1 MATIELNDDTLY
13 TAALPAGSRI
23 FGATSAAAAEP
34 TSFAPEAFYNYISS
48 ALSPVASSGSATDL
62 TSGTLPLGRLHAW
75 LADISS
81 IASPAENDVIFFD
94 GTDFV
99 AGPITG
105 LVAAF
110 DDALTAAQDAADEAE
125 ASATAASGSA
135 SAAST
140 SASNAS
146 TSASNAST
154 SASNASTSA
163 SNASTSATNASNSAT
178 SASNYASQA
187 AAAAGFTWTFDSS
200 TTMSAP
206 STGGI
211 RFNHATFAS
220 VTAIAV
226 HAQTADSGNPNV
238 LSRLVARDDST
249 NTDKGHI
256 LYRVGTS
263 TWVEFKVTA
272 LTDNTTWVQFTV
284 EHVGSAGSIS
294 NGNTLIDSFA
304 RSGDKGI
311 DGGGSGDVTAAAAF
325 GTDNVV
331 VRSDGTGKGVQATG
345 ISVSDANIVSG
356 VARLTASH
364 TDYAAR
370 FVNTTDAASFLE
382 VARFEGDRAT
392 PGDGDSM
399 QIGFYLSNDAGT
411 QVEAAR
417 MTWALSDVSAGTED
431 SILLW
436 MLQTGGSPENFLRLD
451 NTGLSPASNNLI
463 ALGTSSLGWAD
474 AYFASGAVL
483 DFNASDVTVTHS
495 ANTLT
500 LAGGTLV
507 LPNSGLQVGASN
519 PFSDSAGTLTLQNVD
534 ALDATTEATIEAA
547 IDTLANLTSIQ
558 GRTITL
564 ADAGANAFFGWDD
577 AAGAYEN
584 LTTAEAKT
592 IVGVPTSSTDNTL
605 PRFDGTGGNLQTS
618 SIVVDDSDNVSG
630 VVNLTQ
636 TGYHDLT
643 EISAPSSPS
652 ANVARLYAVDSQSKT
667 VPFFKDSAGVAS
679 ALDIRTGWVQM
690 YRTSDA
696 GSDPSANPA
705 TWVVR
710 APDGSYVST
719 SGTTTQGVQE
729 ALNYIAANGYN
740 LFINGGGGINTS
752 DVDVATIHCTSAI
765 DFPPMFKQA
774 VIARGITFNFGGSA
788 TYGFKID
795 SMMMALIDV
804 RSCQVVVGTST
815 YETGVWLRPRTAN
828 AVDPAI
834 AITASDL
841 LFGSIVHGKSTSVG
855 LLIDPTEG
863 PILDGVFIEVH
874 EPNGKGA
881 SGSDTAAYGVR
892 ILDHATNVVKST
904 TMRILDAHGHG
915 TASVAIGSSTTNGA
929 NIHSNHFD
937 IHCDPGGSSIGL
949 DLYGAY
955 NSIIARINDDE
966 GTATTGINI
975 RSSAVYN
982 HIIAARIEATTKIA
996 DASAGFTN
1004 LIENEG
1010 YRYGGNLYIGTLSSV
1025 STVAGSG
1032 GSVASRVQFHST
1044 GADSAVTT
1052 WRWSNDTAG
1061 ARVILS
1067 KSRGTSVGTQTVV
1080 QSGDVLGEIVF
1091 AGSDGTDMEPG
1102 AAIRAEVNATPG
1114 AGDMPAKIVFA
1125 TTSDGSEAVT
1135 DRVSIDSNG
1144 IAVSDVALTPNI
1156 PQNSQSA
1163 AYTLVLSDAQKHIY
1177 HPGSDN
1183 NARTFT
1189 IPANSSVAYPIGTC
1203 LTFINAINTVTI
1215 AITSDTLTLAGSG
1228 STGSRTLA
1236 ANGMATAIKVA
1247 STSWMISGTGL
1258 T

>member
-94 GTDFV
+94 GENFA

-105 LVAAF
+105 LVSAF

-211 RFNHATFAS
+211 RFNHATLAS
-220 VTAIAV
+220 VTGIAV

-238 LSRLVARDDST
+238 LARLVARDDST

-311 DGGGSGDVTAAAAF
+311 DGGGSGDVTAASSF
-325 GTDNVV
+325 GTDNVL
-331 VRSDGTGKGVQATG
+331 VRSDGTGKGVQASG
-345 ISVSDANIVSG
+345 ISVSDTDFVTGMAGLTIEHTGNADLLLSASSGTYTGAISLQSGNLVLRNDAGDVYVDAKDTGIIYFRTTDAYTEQLVIANNGAATFAGNVSLPRVTG
-356 VARLTASH
+356 SN

-483 DFNASDVTVTHS
+483 DFNAGDVTVTHS

-507 LPNSGLQVGASN
+507 LPDSGLQVGASN

-534 ALDATTEATIEAA
+534 ALDATTETTIEAA
-547 IDTLANLTSIQ
+547 IDTLANLVSIQ
-558 GRTITL
+558 GVAFTMGAYAATL
-564 ADAGANAFFGWDD
+564 LNTADEAAFKAAVNLEAGVDVQAYSAALASYPDPTANDADALGTGAASWSDLFLASGGVINWNNGDVTVTHASNQLFF
-577 AAGAYEN
+577 AGASAGY
-584 LTTAEAKT
+584 LFDG
-592 IVGVPTSSTDNTL
+592 VVVPTSNDGAALGNTANMWSDL
-605 PRFDGTGGNLQTS
+605 FLASGGVINFNNGDVTITHS
-618 SIVVDDSDNVSG
+618 SNALAIAGG
-630 VVNLTQ
+630 VT
-636 TGYHDLT
+636 
-643 EISAPSSPS
+643 
-652 ANVARLYAVDSQSKT
+652 
-667 VPFFKDSAGVAS
+667 
-679 ALDIRTGWVQM
+679 ALD
-690 YRTSDA
+690 A
-696 GSDPSANPA
+696 A
-705 TWVVR
+705 
-710 APDGSYVST
+710 ST
-719 SGTTTQGVQE
+719 V
-729 ALNYIAANGYN
+729 
-740 LFINGGGGINTS
+740 GG
-752 DVDVATIHCTSAI
+752 
-765 DFPPMFKQA
+765 A
-774 VIARGITFNFGGSA
+774 VIKTAG
-788 TYGFKID
+788 K
-795 SMMMALIDV
+795 
-804 RSCQVVVGTST
+804 
-815 YETGVWLRPRTAN
+815 ETIWI
-828 AVDPAI
+828 PA
-834 AITASDL
+834 
-841 LFGSIVHGKSTSVG
+841 
-855 LLIDPTEG
+855 
-863 PILDGVFIEVH
+863 
-874 EPNGKGA
+874 
-881 SGSDTAAYGVR
+881 
-892 ILDHATNVVKST
+892 
-904 TMRILDAHGHG
+904 
-915 TASVAIGSSTTNGA
+915 VAIVTRTTNGA
-929 NIHSNHFD
+929 EAATAEGGTNKGMYATLNFD
-937 IHCDPGGSSIGL
+937 ATTQEYAQFVVRMPKSW
-949 DLYGAY
+949 
-955 NSIIARINDDE
+955 NE
-966 GTATTGINI
+966 GTVTAQFAWSHPSTT
-975 RSSAVYN
+975 
-982 HIIAARIEATTKIA
+982 
-996 DASAGFTN
+996 TN
-1004 LIENEG
+1004 FGVVFGL
-1010 YRYGGNLYIGTLSSV
+1010 
-1025 STVAGSG
+1025 
-1032 GSVASRVQFHST
+1032 Q
-1044 GADSAVTT
+1044 GA
-1052 WRWSNDTAG
+1052 
-1061 ARVILS
+1061 
-1067 KSRGTSVGTQTVV
+1067 
-1080 QSGDVLGEIVF
+1080 
-1091 AGSDGTDMEPG
+1091 
-1102 AAIRAEVNATPG
+1102 
-1114 AGDMPAKIVFA
+1114 
-1125 TTSDGSEAVT
+1125 
-1135 DRVSIDSNG
+1135 
-1144 IAVSDVALTPNI
+1144 AVSDTDSGDPTWGTGQTATDTGGTNGLIYVSPVTSAITIAGTP
-1156 PQNSQSA
+1156 A
-1163 AYTLVLSDAQKHIY
+1163 AEDLVYFQVYRDVSN
-1177 HPGSDN
+1177 GSDTMAVD
-1183 NARTFT
+1183 ARLHGITLYFT
-1189 IPANSSVAYPIGTC
+1189 T
-1203 LTFINAINTVTI
+1203 
-1215 AITSDTLTLAGSG
+1215 D
-1228 STGSRTLA
+1228 
-1236 ANGMATAIKVA
+1236 A
-1247 STSWMISGTGL
+1247 STDA
-1258 T
+1258 